1 MLEVDHKNEKANSVQ
16 SCNNYFFSLTKCRK
30 CGSPKVEV
38 KYHRKYLD
46 DRAIQSI
53 ALSCECGRVELKLY

>member
-1 MLEVDHKNEKANSVQ
+1 MSEVDLEIEKVNSVQ
-16 SCNNYFFSLTKCRK
+16 GGNNDLLSLTKCRK

-38 KYHRKYLD
+38 KYHRKFFD

-53 ALSCECGRVELKLY
+53 ALRCECGRTELKLY